1 MTGRKLPVFGRT
13 VTVPAI
19 GTITKIHHGICPD
32 TGSFLCG
39 FLRITGLFI
48 NSLIDQAA
56 VSAWR
61 QPFEFFEDARIIID
75 IQESYLSGNVLDRQI
90 RGVQKGNGNIDS
102 LAVDIFRQRCSC
114 FFLEESGQITWA
126 DGKKF
131 RDFFQGKIFLVIE
144 VNIVDDLLHGRGIP
158 PHGVVANQIGVF
170 VDHFPSQVAERFGG
184 STFSISWEKRP
195 DISSI

>member
-39 FLRITGLFI
+39 FLRFTGLFV

-61 QPFEFFEDARIIID
+61 QPFELFEDARIIID
-75 IQESYLSGNVLDRQI
+75 IQESYLSGNVLDR
-90 RGVQKGNGNIDS
+90 
-102 LAVDIFRQRCSC
+102 
-114 FFLEESGQITWA
+114 
-126 DGKKF
+126 
-131 RDFFQGKIFLVIE
+131 
-144 VNIVDDLLHGRGIP
+144 
-158 PHGVVANQIGVF
+158 
-170 VDHFPSQVAERFGG
+170 
-184 STFSISWEKRP
+184 
-195 DISSI
+195 